1 MVYYQKCLFISKHT
15 DSTYIDTDGKIH
27 TSTKALYCTNHT
39 HKHTQLWS
47 FVERLCKPAEWTE
60 ERWVKWKTVIDRQLY
75 WTWSLL
81 SKCSHVLPI
90 LFIGRCILL
99 KIIKNM
105 LKHIKMH
112 YCYLGIMK
120 NLKSWIR
127 VGVLGGW
134 GIEHIIRS
142 VWKQQNL
149 IERPHHDIKIK
160 WQLMFHGVHRFVIL
174 QTNTQKQHFYP
185 LYILTM
191 PTFRVNINNTR
202 KIFLYNLYVSII
214 DVDAS
219 SLVFLSCL

>member
-90 LFIGRCILL
+90 LFIGRCIWL

-127 VGVLGGW
+127 VGGFGGLGDRTYHQ
-134 GIEHIIRS
+134 IS
-142 VWKQQNL
+142 MKTTKLN
-149 IERPHHDIKIK
+149 
-160 WQLMFHGVHRFVIL
+160 
-174 QTNTQKQHFYP
+174 
-185 LYILTM
+185 
-191 PTFRVNINNTR
+191 R
-202 KIFLYNLYVSII
+202 KTPPWYKNKVGI
-214 DVDAS
+214 DVS
-219 SLVFLSCL
+219 WSPQVCYFTNKHTKTTFLPTLHINHVYF